1 MKKVVRLTESQL
13 INMVKRIIAE
23 QEDTLVDEIDTMLDN
38 MGPDPGPLQMII
50 NRIEEAGENVED
62 FVKKLKRNQRKLIKH
77 LSRNL
82 ARLTF
87 TKRKPNFKS
96 IMDTPDY

>member
-13 INMVKRIIAE
+13 ISMVKRIIAE

-38 MGPDPGPLQMII
+38 MGPEPGPLQMIV

-62 FVKKLKRNQRKLIKH
+62 FIKKLRRNQRKFMRH
-77 LSRNL
+77 LSRNI

-87 TKRKPNFKS
+87 TKRKPN
-96 IMDTPDY
+96 ITDMMDFN

>member
-38 MGPDPGPLQMII
+38 MGPDPGPLQMIV

-62 FVKKLKRNQRKLIKH
+62 FIKKLRRNQRKFMRH
-77 LSRNL
+77 LSRNI

-87 TKRKPNFKS
+87 TKRKPN
-96 IMDTPDY
+96 ITDMMDFN

>member
-38 MGPDPGPLQMII
+38 MGPEPGPLQMIV

-62 FVKKLKRNQRKLIKH
+62 FIKKLRRNQRKFMRH
-77 LSRNL
+77 LSRNI

-87 TKRKPNFKS
+87 TKRKPN
-96 IMDTPDY
+96 ITDMMDFN

>member
-38 MGPDPGPLQMII
+38 MGPEPGPLQMIV

-62 FVKKLKRNQRKLIKH
+62 FIKKLRRNQRKFMRH
-77 LSRNL
+77 LSRNIP
-82 ARLTF
+82 RLTF
-87 TKRKPNFKS
+87 TKRKPNVTDM
-96 IMDTPDY
+96 MDFN

>member
-23 QEDTLVDEIDTMLDN
+23 QEETLVDEIDTMLDN
-38 MGPDPGPLQMII
+38 MGPEPGPLQMIV

-62 FVKKLKRNQRKLIKH
+62 FIKKLRRNQRKFMRH
-77 LSRNL
+77 LSRNI

-87 TKRKPNFKS
+87 TKRKPN
-96 IMDTPDY
+96 ITDMMDFN

>member
-38 MGPDPGPLQMII
+38 MGPEPGPLQMII

-62 FVKKLKRNQRKLIKH
+62 FVKKLRRNQRRFIKH
-77 LSRNL
+77 LQRNL
-82 ARLTF
+82 SKLTF
-87 TKRKPNFKS
+87 TKRKPNFS
-96 IMDTPDY
+96 DMSNFN

>member
-38 MGPDPGPLQMII
+38 MGPEPGPLQMIV

-62 FVKKLKRNQRKLIKH
+62 FIKKLRRNQRKFMRH
-77 LSRNL
+77 LSRNI

-87 TKRKPNFKS
+87 TKRKPNLTNM
-96 IMDTPDY
+96 MDFN

>member
-38 MGPDPGPLQMII
+38 MGPEPGPLQMIV

-62 FVKKLKRNQRKLIKH
+62 FIKKLRRNQRKFMRH
-77 LSRNL
+77 LSRNI

-87 TKRKPNFKS
+87 TKRKPNVTDM
-96 IMDTPDY
+96 MDFN

>member
-38 MGPDPGPLQMII
+38 MGPEPGPLQMIV

-62 FVKKLKRNQRKLIKH
+62 FIKKLRRNQRKFMRH
-77 LSRNL
+77 LSRNI

-87 TKRKPNFKS
+87 TKRKPNLTDM
-96 IMDTPDY
+96 MDFN

>member
-38 MGPDPGPLQMII
+38 MGPDPGPLQMIV

-62 FVKKLKRNQRKLIKH
+62 FIKKLRRNQRKFMRH
-77 LSRNL
+77 LSRNI

-87 TKRKPNFKS
+87 TKRKPNLTDM
-96 IMDTPDY
+96 MDFN